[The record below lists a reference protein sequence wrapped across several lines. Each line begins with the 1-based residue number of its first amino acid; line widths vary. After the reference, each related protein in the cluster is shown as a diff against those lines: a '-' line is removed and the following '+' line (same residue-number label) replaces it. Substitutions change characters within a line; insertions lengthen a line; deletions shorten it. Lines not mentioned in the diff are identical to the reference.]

1 MRRAR
6 PAVGLLVGF
15 VLVGIAL
22 RPQLGAV
29 GPLVPRI
36 QGELGVSHAVAGLLG
51 TIPVLCMG
59 LFAPRAAAIAGRF
72 GTARAIG
79 MALGLVSLFGALRTV
94 VPDAWAVLALTVP
107 IGVGIATAGTLMP
120 LAVRELLPERLGLG
134 TGLYGAGMNV
144 GSALSP
150 ALAVPL
156 AVWLGGWRESL
167 AAMAG
172 AGALLAVG
180 PLAVARGGRGA
191 ARTPSKPA
199 PMPLRSGLAWL
210 CCLLFGLLGISFYG
224 IIAWLPDALGEHGW
238 SDSRAGYVLA
248 VSLAV
253 SAPVTLAVPSLAE
266 RFGSRRTWLLA
277 GSLLQVAAMVL
288 FIAFPGGGWVW
299 AAVLGVGLGI
309 AFSTLMTLPLDLGTG
324 PARVAAA
331 AGMMLGVGYTIS
343 AIGPFALGAARD
355 ATGSYTASLWVIA
368 GCAVAVAVS
377 GSPLTHERLARAAAA
392 ADAVPAPAG
401 PAMPRD

>member
-6 PAVGLLVGF
+6 PAVGLFVGF
-15 VLVGIAL
+15 LLAGIAL
-22 RPQLGAV
+22 RPQLGGV

-36 QGELGVSHAVAGLLG
+36 QGDLGVSHAVAGLLG

-156 AVWLGGWRESL
+156 AVWLGGWRES
-167 AAMAG
+167 
-172 AGALLAVG
+172 
-180 PLAVARGGRGA
+180 PHDR
-191 ARTPSKPA
+191 
-199 PMPLRSGLAWL
+199 
-210 CCLLFGLLGISFYG
+210 
-224 IIAWLPDALGEHGW
+224 
-238 SDSRAGYVLA
+238 
-248 VSLAV
+248 
-253 SAPVTLAVPSLAE
+253 VPS
-266 RFGSRRTWLLA
+266 
-277 GSLLQVAAMVL
+277 
-288 FIAFPGGGWVW
+288 
-299 AAVLGVGLGI
+299 
-309 AFSTLMTLPLDLGTG
+309 
-324 PARVAAA
+324 
-331 AGMMLGVGYTIS
+331 
-343 AIGPFALGAARD
+343 
-355 ATGSYTASLWVIA
+355 
-368 GCAVAVAVS
+368 
-377 GSPLTHERLARAAAA
+377 
-392 ADAVPAPAG
+392 
-401 PAMPRD
+401 